1 MSFSITSFFDSFK
14 SALLY
19 APVTIKLTAITF
31 VVSLLLG
38 AVIATVRNYRV
49 PMLSQFFAAFVTIYL
64 GLPTMVALLLYNLLF
79 MTFYSDVAAA
89 LHISVPIS
97 DVNPIFIGY
106 ITLIIGTTCSV
117 SESIRGAFRG
127 IEKVQYEAGYSIGM
141 GKFKTLTRIIFP
153 QMVPILLPGMQNS
166 LIGLLK
172 ASNLVSAIS
181 VVEIMTGALL
191 PSLMYYSYL
200 EGYVAAALVYWMIGA
215 AIEILAHFAEKNS
228 GKYLKR
234 TA

>member
-49 PMLSQFFAAFVTIYL
+49 PVLSKFFAAFVTIYL